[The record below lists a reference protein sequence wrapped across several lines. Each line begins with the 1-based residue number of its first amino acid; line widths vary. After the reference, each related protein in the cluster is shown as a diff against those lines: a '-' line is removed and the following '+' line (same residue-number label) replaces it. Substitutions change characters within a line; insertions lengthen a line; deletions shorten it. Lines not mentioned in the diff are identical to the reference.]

1 MISSNEASIMQH
13 GLTNSDIAELVA
25 WRRKLHQQPEISG
38 EEEKT
43 ALEVVDFLTPTE
55 PDEVLTGMG
64 GHGVAA
70 VYDSGVSGPTLL
82 FRSELDA
89 LPIEEISTAPH
100 RSQVPGKSHMCGHE
114 GHTTILAAMA
124 RQLGRKRPGR
134 GRVVLMFQAA
144 EETGAGAAG
153 VIADA
158 RYPTIAPDFAFSLHN
173 LPGTPLGHVRLKEGV
188 VNCASRGMRIVLD
201 GKTAHSSMPETG
213 TSPMVA
219 VSRLMPALTG
229 LSAGRFD
236 SDDFALV
243 TITHAEMGERVFGI
257 APGRAEVWATL
268 RTRLDERMDD
278 LVAAAESLVRE
289 EANSDGLRHSV
300 DFHEIFVA
308 SLNDA
313 EATAHLRAAMHDEGI
328 AHDERELPMRASEDF
343 GRFGHGA
350 KSAMLFLGSG
360 ENTPQLHN
368 PDYDFPDDLI
378 PIGARIFMR
387 TVANLLDAPQSSNG
401 NG

>member
-1 MISSNEASIMQH
+1 MQN

-38 EEEKT
+38 EEERT

-55 PDEVLTGMG
+55 PDEILTGMG

-70 VYDSGVSGPTLL
+70 VYDSGLDGPTLL
-82 FRSELDA
+82 FRSEIDA
-89 LPIEEISTAPH
+89 LPIEEISDAPH

-114 GHTTILAAMA
+114 GHTTILAAVA
-124 RQLGRKRPGR
+124 RQLGRKRPAR
-134 GRVVLMFQAA
+134 GRVVLVFQPA
-144 EETGAGAAG
+144 EETGDGAAG
-153 VIADA
+153 VIADPRFA
-158 RYPTIAPDFAFSLHN
+158 AIAPDFAFSLHN

-188 VNCASRGMRIVLD
+188 VNCASRGMRIVLE

-213 TSPMVA
+213 ISPMMA
-219 VSRLMPALTG
+219 VSSLMPALTG

-236 SDDFALV
+236 SDDFSLV
-243 TITHAEMGERVFGI
+243 TVTHVEMGERAFGI
-257 APGRAEVWATL
+257 APGRAELWATL
-268 RTRLDERMDD
+268 RTRLDARMDD
-278 LVAAAESLVRE
+278 LVVAAEKLVRE
-289 EANSDGLRHSV
+289 QAETAGLAQSV
-300 DFHEIFVA
+300 DYHEIFVA

-313 EATAHLRAAMHDEGI
+313 DATAHLRAAMDAEGI
-328 AHDERELPMRASEDF
+328 THDDRELPMRASEDF

-360 ENTPQLHN
+360 ENHPQLHN

-387 TVANLLDAPQSSNG
+387 TVTNLLGAPTSG